1 MPPGWTQEARAQA
14 LACECVNWPLFIVHL
29 PTAMAKTHPE
39 GWRLLPASG
48 ARARELQTLALLAGA
63 LPADTTIYHGLH
75 WTRAEGSAAVFGDIG
90 FVVLGPG
97 GRILLIEQQAGFL
110 DEAEHGLL
118 RPGRRRERNISVDLA
133 RQADALRARLRPA
146 LGGAEPMLD
155 VLLYCPDYTVRQ
167 PGTAGLDPAR
177 IVDAPRR
184 EQLVATVRALT
195 RDNDGAAPA
204 DPARQQALHRFFAD
218 LLELVPDVQSHIGQV
233 DDLSTRLSGGLTEW
247 ARRIDMSP
255 HRLRV
260 TATAGS
266 GKTQLALAAYTDALA
281 AGRRPLYVCY
291 NRPLADHFA
300 RIAPAGGE
308 IATYHQ
314 LCDRRLRDAGRPP
327 RFGAPGAFRRM
338 EADFAA
344 LVAAPT
350 SGQPDPRWQ
359 FDELII
365 DEGQDFME
373 AWRDT
378 LLALLKPGGRA
389 WWLEDPLQNLYDRPA
404 VTLPGWVGLSADTNY
419 RTPADVLALLNAR
432 LPLPAPIRAGS
443 PVADSEP
450 ELLAWHDE
458 AGMLEATKR
467 AITRA
472 LGLGFRRDM
481 IVLLTFRGREHSRF
495 TPLEHLG
502 PHRLRAFTGRYDLL
516 GEPEHSQGELL
527 IDSVYR
533 FKGQSAPCI
542 IFTEIDFEPRADG
555 MDELTMRKLF
565 VGATRATM
573 KLILVASERAAGL
586 LADPEHKH

>member
-1 MPPGWTQEARAQA
+1 MAR
-14 LACECVNWPLFIVHL
+14 
-29 PTAMAKTHPE
+29 THPE
-39 GWRLLPASG
+39 GWRQLPAAG
-48 ARARELQTLALLAGA
+48 ARGRERSTLALLADA
-63 LPADTTIYHGLH
+63 LPPDWTIYHGLH
-75 WTRAEGSAAVFGDIG
+75 WTRADGPQTIFGDVS
-90 FVVLGPG
+90 FAVLGPG
-97 GRILLIEQQAGFL
+97 GRILLIEQHAGFL
-110 DEAEHGLL
+110 DETADGLV
-118 RPGRRRERNISVDLA
+118 RPGKRARIVSHELA
-133 RQADALRARLRPA
+133 RSADALRARLRPA
-146 LGGAEPMLD
+146 LDGAEPLLD
-155 VLLYCPDYTVRQ
+155 TLLHCPDHTVRQ
-167 PGTAGLDPAR
+167 PGSAGLDPAR

-184 EQLVATVRALT
+184 DSLAATVRALT
-195 RDNDGAAPA
+195 TPQDGDPPA
-204 DPARQQALHRFFAD
+204 DDARLQALHRFFAD
-218 LLELVPDVQSHIGQV
+218 LLELVPDVQAHIGQA
-233 DDLSTRLSGGLTEW
+233 DELTTRLSGGLTEW
-247 ARRIDMSP
+247 ARRISATP
-255 HRLRV
+255 HRLRI

-266 GKTQLALAAYTDALA
+266 GKTQLALAAHTDALA

-314 LCDRRLRDAGRPP
+314 LCDRRLRAAGRPP
-327 RFGAPGAFRRM
+327 RFGVPGAFRRM
-338 EADFAA
+338 EEDFAA
-344 LVAAPT
+344 LVAQ
-350 SGQPDPRWQ
+350 QPHPDWQ

-373 AWRDT
+373 PWRDA

-389 WWLEDPLQNLYDRPA
+389 WWLEDPLQNLYARPPVA
-404 VTLPGWVGLSADTNY
+404 LPGWVGLTADTNY

-443 PVADSEP
+443 PVADSGP
-450 ELLAWHDE
+450 DVLAWRDD
-458 AGMLEATKR
+458 AGLMDATKR

-472 LGLGFRRDM
+472 LGLGFRREA

-495 TPLEHLG
+495 TPLEQLG

-542 IFTEIDFEPRADG
+542 IFTEIDFET
-555 MDELTMRKLF
+555 MDDTAMRKLF

-573 KLILVASERAAGL
+573 KLIMVASERSAPL
-586 LADPEHKH
+586 LAPPA

>member
-1 MPPGWTQEARAQA
+1 MAR
-14 LACECVNWPLFIVHL
+14 
-29 PTAMAKTHPE
+29 THPE
-39 GWRLLPASG
+39 GWQQLPATG
-48 ARARELQTLALLAGA
+48 ARGRERATLEQLAAA
-63 LPADTTIYHGLH
+63 LPRDWTIYHGLH
-75 WTRAEGSAAVFGDIG
+75 WTRAEGAHLVFGDIA
-90 FVVLGPG
+90 FVVMGPT
-97 GRILLIEQQAGFL
+97 GRVLLIEQHAGFL
-110 DEAEHGLL
+110 DETAQGLM
-118 RPGRRRERNISVDLA
+118 RPGRRRPQHVSHELA
-133 RQADALRARLRPA
+133 RSADALRARLRP
-146 LGGAEPMLD
+146 LLDGAEPQLEI
-155 VLLYCPDYTVRQ
+155 LLYCPDYTVRQ
-167 PGTAGLDPAR
+167 PGSAGLDPAR
-177 IVDAPRR
+177 IVDASRR
-184 EQLVATVRALT
+184 EAFFATVQGLT
-195 RDNDGAAPA
+195 LHDGDPPPE
-204 DPARQQALHRFFAD
+204 PARLQALHRFFAD
-218 LLELVPDVQSHIGQV
+218 VLELVPDVQAHAGQA
-233 DDLSTRLSGGLTEW
+233 DDLTTRLSGGLTEW
-247 ARRIDMSP
+247 ARRIDMTP

-260 TATAGS
+260 VATAGS

-308 IATYHQ
+308 VATFHQ

-344 LVAAPT
+344 LVAT
-350 SGQPDPRWQ
+350 QPEPAWQ

-373 AWRDT
+373 PWRDA

-404 VTLPGWVGLSADTNY
+404 VALPGWVRLTADTNY

-443 PVADSEP
+443 PVTDSEP
-450 ELLAWHDE
+450 EVLAWHDD
-458 AGMLEATKR
+458 ASLLDATKR

-472 LGLGFRRDM
+472 LGLGFRREM

-542 IFTEIDFEPRADG
+542 IFTEIDFETTNGA
-555 MDELTMRKLF
+555 MDELIMRKLF

-573 KLILVASERAAGL
+573 KLILVTSERAAAH
-586 LADPEHKH
+586 LAPG